1 MAVTRLLLVD
11 DAEELATV
19 VGENRDFLAPWE
31 PLRSEAYFT
40 VSGQR
45 ANLERDLDAYARGT
59 MVPLAIVGTDGRLA
73 GRLSINSI
81 IRGAFQSAALGYWV
95 SEPDNGRGL
104 ATAAVADAIDIA
116 FGRLGLHRLQ
126 AETLLHNT
134 GSQRVLTR
142 NGFQP
147 FAIAPA
153 YLRIAGQ
160 WQDQIL
166 YHRFA
171 DAVREDDPPGPP
183 DSRGGTSP

>member
-1 MAVTRLLLVD
+1 VAVTRLLSVD

-31 PLRSEAYFT
+31 PLHNEAYFT

-45 ANLERDLDAYARGT
+45 ASLERALDAHARGT
-59 MVPLAIVGTDGRLA
+59 MVPLAIIDADGRLA

>member
-1 MAVTRLLLVD
+1 MAVTRLVSVD

-45 ANLERDLDAYARGT
+45 ANLERDLDAYTRGT
-59 MVPLAIVGTDGRLA
+59 MVPLAIVGTDGRVA

-95 SEPDNGRGL
+95 SESYNGRGL

-116 FGRLGLHRLQ
+116 FRRLDLHRLQ

-153 YLRIAGQ
+153 YLCIAGQ
-160 WQDQIL
+160 WQDQVL
-166 YHRFA
+166 YHRFG
-171 DAVREDDPPGPP
+171 DTVPGHGTPGPATFP
-183 DSRGGTSP
+183 PQHRP

>member
-1 MAVTRLLLVD
+1 MAVN

-19 VGENRDFLAPWE
+19 VCENRDFLAPWE
-31 PLRSEAYFT
+31 PLHNEAYFT

-45 ANLERDLDAYARGT
+45 ASLERALDAHARGT
-59 MVPLAIVGTDGRLA
+59 MVPLAIIDADGRLA

-95 SEPDNGRGL
+95 SESRGGRGL
-104 ATAAVADAIDIA
+104 ATAAVAEAIDLA
-116 FGRLGLHRLQ
+116 FKQLDLHRLQ

-134 GSQRVLTR
+134 GSQRVLSR

-160 WQDQIL
+160 WQDHIL
-166 YHRFA
+166 YHRFNPA
-171 DAVREDDPPGPP
+171 R
-183 DSRGGTSP
+183 